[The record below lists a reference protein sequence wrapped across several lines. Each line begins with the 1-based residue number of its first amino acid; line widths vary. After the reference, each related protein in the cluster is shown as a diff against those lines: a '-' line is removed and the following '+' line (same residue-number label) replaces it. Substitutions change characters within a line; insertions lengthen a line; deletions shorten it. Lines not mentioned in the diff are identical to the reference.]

1 MLASGSKELFLE
13 GEKLPPSAVSNSEPT
28 KTSPGANWPLVRPGI
43 ILAVIAL
50 VANLGV
56 AIAIETG
63 DLFVNFYPEL
73 LTVPVFI
80 YWLYV
85 LFKLHAVLKKVSN
98 GTYPIGPIQASV
110 SAFFAGSLAF
120 YLAGLVL
127 APIAHLL
134 FLLSESGPEN
144 YQIFM
149 KSGGLMLIAGVV
161 IGSFCAAGLYTTVV
175 VFRIFGTLSKF
186 GVQNGLDKSVLS
198 RYIVASALIAPAM
211 LQSVNSWGSYT
222 NFLLFSAGHALA
234 YLVCFVCVWNIC
246 KRFKTVDWSAKYTS
260 PQAVPGIVQSEPE
273 QKAITAETEGE
284 KLKLEPQPEAI
295 PAESDFRS

>member
-1 MLASGSKELFLE
+1 M
-13 GEKLPPSAVSNSEPT
+13 
-28 KTSPGANWPLVRPGI
+28 
-43 ILAVIAL
+43 
-50 VANLGV
+50 
-56 AIAIETG
+56 AIVIETG
-63 DLFVNFYPEL
+63 DLLVNFYPEL
-73 LTVPVFI
+73 LTIPVFM

-98 GTYPIGPIQASV
+98 GTYPIGPIQATV

-134 FLLSESGPEN
+134 FLLSESGAQN

-149 KSGGLMLIAGVV
+149 KSGGLMLIAGVI

-175 VFRIFGTLSKF
+175 AFRIFGTLSKF

-211 LQSVNSWGSYT
+211 LQTVNSWGSYT

-234 YLVCFVCVWNIC
+234 YLVCFICVWSIC
-246 KRFKTVDWSAKYTS
+246 NKFKTVDWSEKYRA
-260 PQAVPGIVQSEPE
+260 PQAVPGVVQQSVPE
-273 QKAITAETEGE
+273 QKTIAAEPDGE
-284 KLKLEPQPEAI
+284 KLNLEQPQPEAI
-295 PAESDFRS
+295 PAERDLRS